1 MPIHLA
7 LPNHISSKVIEN
19 LKILTEDYCEFYN
32 EMRSKKVPCKSKAA
46 VHPHTK
52 RELVEFFHNDSPGPK
67 DSKENSREKYSIYL
81 KSNFKPRYY
90 Y

>member
-1 MPIHLA
+1 M
-7 LPNHISSKVIEN
+7 
-19 LKILTEDYCEFYN
+19 LTEDYCEFYN

-67 DSKENSREKYSIYL
+67 DSKENSREKYSINLTSNL
-81 KSNFKPRYY
+81 KPMY
-90 Y
+90 